1 VAAVFAV
8 DSNKFAVLLQ
18 AGTRGNDAVESVY
31 NMLRDLKTEN
41 VNVQVAAD
49 AKNNTDEEI
58 MAEVIGDLT
67 NVASMNK

>member
-1 VAAVFAV
+1 MRTLIAICLVAAVFAV
-8 DSNKFAVLLQ
+8 DTNKFAVLLQ

-49 AKNNTDEEI
+49 AKNNTDEGTLSI
-58 MAEVIGDLT
+58 CIY
-67 NVASMNK
+67 